1 MNLNI
6 YKINLNSITNG
17 AFYHYK
23 IIGLVTLLILIIV
36 ILCHVLPLAVGG
48 STELHVMF
56 AAPQDTEEEEEGKGG
71 LQQYCTSSQVI
82 LAVTKNHFPSF
93 EITDVR
99 LVWNKDPLM

>member
-1 MNLNI
+1 MGFLSFQNYWFSDLINI
-6 YKINLNSITNG
+6 E
-17 AFYHYK
+17 A
-23 IIGLVTLLILIIV
+23 V

-48 STELHVMF
+48 STELHAMLAV
-56 AAPQDTEEEEEGKGG
+56 PQDTEEEEEGKGG